1 MKKKRNNGIIS
12 IKKAD
17 GSRLPEEEDVF
28 MNVENRDELMMKA
41 ASMYYQEDMTQGEI
55 ARELFLSRTKVC
67 RLLKLA
73 KEQKKVEI
81 RISAGA
87 QRNTFLEKLFK
98 EKFGLKEALILAD
111 SPEKEVFRSVA
122 QLAAWYTDSILTEH
136 SVVGIG
142 RGRTLRAVVEC
153 MQPREKLPI
162 QVVQLIGLMNNPSQN
177 EEEMDLVRRFAGM
190 YGGTCHN
197 LFAPFVLEDSEARQV
212 LNRVAAVGRTIEL
225 AKKADVIL
233 SSVGKFDLTDKSIL
247 WNSYLEQEEKLHL
260 KKMGS
265 VGLFCGRY
273 YDINGKMADTELHD
287 KIFGLEMEV
296 IVSRELVICVAQGM
310 EKVLPILGAL
320 HGKLFNTLITDER
333 TAMNVLIRGGEMI

>member
-1 MKKKRNNGIIS
+1 MTGDNQ
-12 IKKAD
+12 
-17 GSRLPEEEDVF
+17 
-28 MNVENRDELMMKA
+28 DELMMQA
-41 ASMYYQEDMTQGEI
+41 ASMYYQEDMTQAEI
-55 ARELFLSRTKVC
+55 ARELFLSRTKVS

-73 KEQKKVEI
+73 KEQRKVEI
-81 RISAGA
+81 RICGGA
-87 QRNTFLEKLFK
+87 QRNSFLERLFK
-98 EKFGLKEALILAD
+98 EQFGLKEVLILAD
-111 SPEKEVFRSVA
+111 CPEEEAFLSVA
-122 QLAAWYTDSILTEH
+122 GLAAQYTDSILKEN
-136 SVVGIG
+136 SIVGIG

-153 MQPREKLPI
+153 MEPKEKLMI

-177 EEEMDLVRRFAGM
+177 EEEMDLVRKFAKM
-190 YGGTCHN
+190 YGGTSHN

-212 LNRVAAVGRTIEL
+212 LNRVAAVGKTIEL

-233 SSVGKFDLTDKSIL
+233 SSVGKFDLQDKSIL
-247 WNSYLEQEEKLHL
+247 WNSYLGQEEKLHL

-273 YDINGKMADTELHD
+273 YDINGKMADTALHD
-287 KIFGLEMEV
+287 KIFGLEMEE
-296 IVSRELVICVAQGM
+296 IVSREHVICVAQGM

>member
-1 MKKKRNNGIIS
+1 MC
-12 IKKAD
+12 
-17 GSRLPEEEDVF
+17 
-28 MNVENRDELMMKA
+28 MTVENQDELMMQA
-41 ASMYYQEDMTQGEI
+41 AIMYYQKDMTQAEI
-55 ARELFLSRTKVC
+55 ARELFLSRTKVS

-81 RISAGA
+81 RISGEE
-87 QRNTFLEKLFK
+87 QRRNAFLERLFK
-98 EKFGLKEALILAD
+98 EQFDLKEALILAD
-111 SPEKEVFRSVA
+111 AAKEETFLGVA
-122 QLAAWYTDSILTEH
+122 RLAAQYTDSILTKT

-177 EEEMDLVRRFAGM
+177 EEEMDLVRKFARM

-225 AKKADVIL
+225 SKSADVIL

-287 KIFGLEMEV
+287 KIFGLDVEE
-296 IVSRELVICVAQGM
+296 IVSREHVICIAQGG

-320 HGKLFNTLITDER
+320 HGRLFNTLITDER
-333 TAMNVLIRGGEMI
+333 TAVNVLIQEGKMVGD

>member
-1 MKKKRNNGIIS
+1 MNNGIIFE
-12 IKKAD
+12 KGEA
-17 GSRLPEEEDVF
+17 EEVCQEKRVC
-28 MNVENRDELMMKA
+28 MTVEIQEELMMQA
-41 ASMYYQEDMTQGEI
+41 AIMYYQKDMTQADI
-55 ARELFLSRTKVC
+55 ARELFLCRTKVS

-81 RISAGA
+81 CISGEE
-87 QRNTFLEKLFK
+87 QRRNAFLEKLFK
-98 EKFGLKEALILAD
+98 EQFGLKEALILAD
-111 SPEKEVFRSVA
+111 AAKEETFLGVA
-122 QLAAWYTDSILTEH
+122 RLAAQYTDSILTKT

-177 EEEMDLVRRFAGM
+177 EEEMDLVRKFARM

-225 AKKADVIL
+225 AKSADVIL

-287 KIFGLEMEV
+287 KIFGLDVEE
-296 IVSRELVICVAQGM
+296 IVSREHVICIAQGG

-320 HGKLFNTLITDER
+320 HGRLFNTLITDER
-333 TAMNVLIRGGEMI
+333 TAVNVLIQEGKMVGD